1 MATVEKDEAGNNRQ
15 LSHELGQTQYSVGL
29 NENNNTAAENEAKRK
44 HHRDYWECK
53 EWAVKEETHV
63 VTMCS
68 QQITMGV

>member
-1 MATVEKDEAGNNRQ
+1 MKIIT
-15 LSHELGQTQYSVGL
+15 LH
-29 NENNNTAAENEAKRK
+29 TAAENEAKRK

-68 QQITMGV
+68 QQITIGV